1 MLLKVIT
8 AAAVAVAVA
17 VAVVIFVVPMQADT
31 GAPNV
36 KFTEFTPDRLDIR
49 VGEATKVVFNVQ
61 NLESRSITDARV
73 VTVIEPSGYQPYLS
87 IDRPSIELPDL
98 QSKDARTG
106 QMQITITAAGA
117 PAREAVYDVKGVLY
131 VEGVQT
137 DVKEFKL
144 RIRE

>member
-1 MLLKVIT
+1 MLLKVIA
-8 AAAVAVAVA
+8 AAAVAVAA
-17 VAVVIFVVPMQADT
+17 AAVIFVVPMQATT

-49 VGEATKVVFNVQ
+49 VGEETKVVFNVQ
-61 NLESRSITDARV
+61 NLESRSTTDAKV
-73 VTVIEPSGYQPYLS
+73 MTVIEPSGYQPYLS
-87 IDRPSIELPDL
+87 IDRPSIELSDL

-106 QMQITITAAGA
+106 QTQITITAANA
-117 PAREAVYDVKGVLY
+117 PAREAVYDVKGVLFA
-131 VEGVQT
+131 EGVQT